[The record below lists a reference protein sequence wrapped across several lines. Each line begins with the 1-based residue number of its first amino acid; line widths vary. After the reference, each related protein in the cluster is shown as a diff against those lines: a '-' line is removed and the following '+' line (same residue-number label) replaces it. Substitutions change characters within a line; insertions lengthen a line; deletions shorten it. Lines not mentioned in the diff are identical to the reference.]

1 MLCATHDRWGFE
13 MRLSSSSVK
22 CAVYHD
28 RVPITALQLGQV
40 VRHRSFEAD
49 VSQYEVPAPQMVASS
64 APAVKHVGR
73 EGIRNRGSQQQL
85 PAAGEVRLYVIHLVS
100 VIP

>member
-1 MLCATHDRWGFE
+1 MSASFWKGAFPMLCATHDRWGFE

-49 VSQYEVPAPQMVASS
+49 VSQYEVPCSTNSARSAS
-64 APAVKHVGR
+64 AVKHVGR
-73 EGIRNRGSQQQL
+73 EGNRIRGR
-85 PAAGEVRLYVIHLVS
+85 
-100 VIP
+100 